1 MNHNMKWFATAT
13 NTTTSTTL
21 ETSLQQ
27 MLREMEA
34 LFRKKMWNHIVL
46 GVSFWSFY
54 RDVIEE
60 TFNF

>member
-1 MNHNMKWFATAT
+1 MVSTAT

-46 GVSFWSFY
+46 AVSFWLFD

>member
-27 MLREMEA
+27 MEMEA

-46 GVSFWSFY
+46 GVSFWLFD

>member
-1 MNHNMKWFATAT
+1 MNHNKKWFTTAT

-27 MLREMEA
+27 MEMEA

-46 GVSFWSFY
+46 GVSFWSF
-54 RDVIEE
+54 DKE

>member
-1 MNHNMKWFATAT
+1 MKWFATAT

-21 ETSLQQ
+21 ETTFSSLQQ
-27 MLREMEA
+27 MLREMEV